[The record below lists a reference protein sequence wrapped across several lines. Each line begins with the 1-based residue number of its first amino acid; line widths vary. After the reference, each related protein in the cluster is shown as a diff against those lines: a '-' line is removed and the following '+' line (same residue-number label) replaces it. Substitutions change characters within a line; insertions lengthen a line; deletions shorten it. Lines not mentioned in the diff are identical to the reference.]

1 MSSKNKP
8 WSKMKL
14 HERIEEALSC
24 SGLSNT
30 PSTNG
35 APETDKYADLAESI
49 LNLPTLGVNYY
60 GQKMVK
66 YYRSCKKA
74 RLAVI
79 QAVIRDY

>member
-1 MSSKNKP
+1 MPSKNKL

-24 SGLSNT
+24 CGLSNT

-35 APETDKYADLAESI
+35 PPATDRYADLAESI
-49 LNLPTLGVNYY
+49 LDLPALGVNYD
-60 GQKMVK
+60 GQKMVR

-79 QAVIRDY
+79 QAVIMDY